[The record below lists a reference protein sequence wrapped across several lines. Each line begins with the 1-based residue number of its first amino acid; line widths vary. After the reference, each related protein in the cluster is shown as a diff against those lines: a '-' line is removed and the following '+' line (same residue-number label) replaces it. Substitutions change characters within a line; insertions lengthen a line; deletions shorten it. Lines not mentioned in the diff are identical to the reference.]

1 MITNDS
7 LAHFIQSLIPDAK
20 VSITD
25 KTGTMDHFMIRVV
38 SEQFDGMS
46 LLDRNRLVYK
56 ALNEPMQDRR
66 IHAVEI
72 KTEVPNS
79 AHNPLVENE

>member
-25 KTGTMDHFMIRVV
+25 KTGTMDHFYDSCGI
-38 SEQFDGMS
+38 
-46 LLDRNRLVYK
+46 
-56 ALNEPMQDRR
+56 AA
-66 IHAVEI
+66 I
-72 KTEVPNS
+72 
-79 AHNPLVENE
+79 

>member
-1 MITNDS
+1 MITNDTLTS
-7 LAHFIQSLIPDAK
+7 FIRSLIPDAK

-25 KTGTMDHFMIRVV
+25 KTGTMDHFIIGVV
-38 SEQFDGMS
+38 SRQFNGMS

-56 ALNEPMQDRR
+56 ALNEPMKDLR

-72 KTEVPNS
+72 KTEVS
-79 AHNPLVENE
+79 DSDK